1 MPPPRVDAAMSP
13 AISASHHRR
22 GTLAAIGL
30 IAVCFAGSTLLTPL
44 YAFYEARFGFS
55 PAVLTIVY
63 AAYVIGNAGALL
75 FLGRL
80 SDRIGRRPIAF
91 AALALG
97 AVATLLFLG
106 ARDTAW
112 LFAGRVVS
120 GFAVGLGS
128 GTGAAWLV
136 DLHPDERP
144 HATLLAAE
152 ANTGG
157 IGTGPLVAGI
167 LAAGAPMP
175 LVIPFLVYGAAL
187 VLVALAVVRS
197 GETVT
202 RRAPTA
208 DLFRPQLALPE
219 GSRGAFLAPAVTAFV
234 IFAFVGFYA
243 ALLPSILRHAM
254 GIVSPAVGGAILA
267 ELFAVAMVAMAA
279 LRRIAS
285 RTAMIAGLATIVPGL
300 ALLVAAQA
308 THSLAL
314 LIVGTA
320 CGGVTLALGY
330 RGSLEV
336 VGAIAPPD
344 HRSGVV
350 SAYFLIGFAGNSI
363 PVIGVGVATMAF
375 GAVAASEI
383 FAAVMLALTLVGLVA
398 GLRYAPPR

>member
-1 MPPPRVDAAMSP
+1 MSP
-13 AISASHHRR
+13 ALSASHRR
-22 GTLAAIGL
+22 RSTLAAMGL

-91 AALALG
+91 AALAL
-97 AVATLLFLG
+97 ATAATLLFLG
-106 ARDTAW
+106 ARGTAW

-128 GTGAAWLV
+128 GTGTAWLV
-136 DLHPDERP
+136 DLRPDARA

-152 ANTGG
+152 ANMGG

-167 LAAGAPMP
+167 LAAAAPMP
-175 LVIPFLVYGAAL
+175 LVLPFLVYGAAL
-187 VLVALAVVRS
+187 ALVALAVARS
-197 GETVT
+197 GETVA
-202 RRAPTA
+202 RRTPTA
-208 DLFRPQLALPE
+208 DLFRPQLALPS
-219 GSRGAFLAPAVTAFV
+219 GSRGAFVAPAVTGFV
-234 IFAFVGFYA
+234 VFAFVGFYA

-254 GIVSPAVGGAILA
+254 GIASPAVGGAILA
-267 ELFAVAMVAMAA
+267 ELFAVAMAAMAA
-279 LRRIAS
+279 TRRIAS

-308 THSLAL
+308 AQSLPL

-350 SAYFLIGFAGNSI
+350 SAYLLVGFAGNSI
-363 PVIGVGVATMAF
+363 PVIGVGVATVAF

-383 FAAVMLALTLVGLVA
+383 FAAVMLALTLAGLVA

>member
-1 MPPPRVDAAMSP
+1 MSP
-13 AISASHHRR
+13 AISASHRRR
-22 GTLAAIGL
+22 GTLAAMGL

-91 AALALG
+91 AALAL
-97 AVATLLFLG
+97 ATAATLLFLG

-128 GTGAAWLV
+128 GTGTAWLV
-136 DLHPDERP
+136 DQRPDARA

-152 ANTGG
+152 ANMGG

-167 LAAGAPMP
+167 LAAAAPMP
-175 LVIPFLVYGAAL
+175 LVLPFLVYGAAL
-187 VLVALAVVRS
+187 ALVALAVARS
-197 GETVT
+197 GETVA

-208 DLFRPQLALPE
+208 DLFRPQLALPA
-219 GSRGAFLAPAVTAFV
+219 GSRGAFVAPAVTGFV
-234 IFAFVGFYA
+234 VFAFVGFYA

-254 GIVSPAVGGAILA
+254 GIASPAVGGAILA
-267 ELFAVAMVAMAA
+267 ELFAVAMAAMAA
-279 LRRIAS
+279 TRRIAS

-308 THSLAL
+308 AQSLPL

-350 SAYFLIGFAGNSI
+350 SAYLLVGFAGNSI
-363 PVIGVGVATMAF
+363 PVIGVGVATVAF